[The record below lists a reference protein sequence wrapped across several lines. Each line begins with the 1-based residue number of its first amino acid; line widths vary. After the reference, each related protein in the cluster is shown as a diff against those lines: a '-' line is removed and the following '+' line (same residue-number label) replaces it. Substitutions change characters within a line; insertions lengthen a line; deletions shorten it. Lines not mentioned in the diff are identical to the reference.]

1 MEGLE
6 LYRYNTTQLCSNC
19 GHSFTSV
26 CGDHG
31 LTRLAR
37 SAYLPTNK
45 HFRELLHSGLATLEA
60 SLRDCDAELARFQA
74 AMWQLQLHRAS
85 VENSVADA
93 RALLAPIRS
102 VPPEVMREIAA
113 YTLPPRWFDDPVG
126 THRWPFAQVCHA
138 WREIAFGLRWPWAD
152 FRLPDS
158 VWDRRGLRGGSLFA
172 AVTEYIQ
179 RSGRYPLRVSVGPP
193 HPITS
198 WISIDPQVWQVIW
211 TNTDRLQALD
221 SVTSVVNR
229 MPYPFLPALT
239 SLSIRGHLPDE
250 SEDETVAL
258 PDTGLVPNLRTLQLS
273 FAGSPASSGFDWSML
288 HVLDTRCARLDDL
301 HVLSMCS
308 NLVQLRICSAPGALA
323 SNPIHLPSL
332 EWLCVG
338 YAAIDLCP
346 SIRAPRLTHF
356 MLDALLE
363 RCGESWY
370 LEESLLVGRYALLF
384 QNLLAPVETLVFR
397 NMFSY
402 SADTL
407 YGILLLPRRLRA
419 LYFVGGE
426 YEFYERLDTP
436 EPWNQ
441 PTDHV
446 HYDLGQKLVL
456 DKSHPE
462 LTDLQLVVFY
472 NQHAPSAGGEVEW
485 EEDWELLQ
493 EIWRSRTDLRSC
505 APPSHL
511 RILVPMVWTDFKED
525 FEVPATL
532 IGYDGKDEE
541 RHRDWDI
548 LRWIFAF

>member
-1 MEGLE
+1 MEGLQ

-45 HFRELLHSGLATLEA
+45 HFRDWLRSGVATLED
-60 SLRDCDAELARFQA
+60 SLRKCDAELAQFQA
-74 AMWQLQLHRAS
+74 AMLHLQLHKAS
-85 VENSVADA
+85 IEDSIADA
-93 RALLAPIRS
+93 RALLSPIRF
-102 VPPEVMREIAA
+102 VPPEILREIAA
-113 YTLPPRWFDDPVG
+113 YTLPARWFEDPIS
-126 THRWPFAQVCHA
+126 THKWPFTQVCHA

-158 VWDRRGLRGGSLFA
+158 NLVRRQVSVIA

-179 RSGRYPLRVSVGPP
+179 RSGQYPLRISVGPP
-193 HPITS
+193 HPVVYHIPM
-198 WISIDPQVWQVIW
+198 IPRVWEVIW
-211 TNTDRLQALD
+211 ANTDRLQALD

-229 MPYPFLPALT
+229 IPYPFLPALT
-239 SLSIRGHLPDE
+239 LLSIRGHPPDDSVDDDSLE
-250 SEDETVAL
+250 EAVAL
-258 PDTGLVPNLRTLQLS
+258 PDTELVPHLRTLQLS
-273 FAGSPASSGFDWSML
+273 FAGSLASGGFDWSML
-288 HVLDTRCARLDDL
+288 HVLDVRCARLDDL

-308 NLVQLRICSAPGALA
+308 NLVQLRICSASGTLA

-346 SIRAPRLTHF
+346 SFRAPRLTHF

-363 RCGESWY
+363 RSEESWY
-370 LEESLLVGRYALLF
+370 LGESLLVGRYAHLF
-384 QNLLAPVETLVFR
+384 QDLLAPVETLVFR

-441 PTDHV
+441 PADHI

-472 NQHAPSAGGEVEW
+472 NQHAPSAGRDIEW

-511 RILVPMVWTDFKED
+511 RILVPMVWTNFKED

-548 LRWIFAF
+548 LR